1 MFSKLRP
8 QNLRINRN
16 ILIAGTPIFFLL
28 LLALWTLFI
37 IGIKPVNAQPFS
49 VSVVAEVKRTSAN
62 LREGPGT
69 EYRIVGRS
77 LKGATLPVIGQ
88 YQNESGQRWYKVYL
102 RAFGE
107 VWVSGTVVEIS
118 SPNADIPVVGITQT
132 NGVVKTAEPPSTNGG
147 QQTSDNNN
155 NAGNNGNNGSG
166 SGNNPP
172 SNPAPQPTAVPQQPA
187 TTPEP
192 SG

>member
-16 ILIAGTPIFFLL
+16 LLIAATPIFFLL
-28 LLALWTLFI
+28 LLALWTLLI

-49 VSVVAEVKRTSAN
+49 VTVVAEVKRTGAN

-69 EYRIVGRS
+69 QYRIVGRS
-77 LKGATLPVIGQ
+77 LKGATLLVIGQ

-102 RAFGE
+102 RALGE

-118 SPNADIPVVGITQT
+118 SPNADIPVVGITQ
-132 NGVVKTAEPPSTNGG
+132 NSGIVKTAEPPNTNSG
-147 QQTSDNNN
+147 QQASSNNN
-155 NAGNNGNNGSG
+155 TGNSGNNGNGSG
-166 SGNNPP
+166 SNQP

-187 TTPEP
+187 TTPDP